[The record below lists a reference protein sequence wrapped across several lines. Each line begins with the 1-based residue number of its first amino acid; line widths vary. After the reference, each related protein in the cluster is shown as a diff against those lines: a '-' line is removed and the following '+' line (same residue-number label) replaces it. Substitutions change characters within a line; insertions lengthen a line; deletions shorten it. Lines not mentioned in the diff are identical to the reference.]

1 MLVVVIQLVEGV
13 NQFAVQRSDQLRFGG
28 GGSGGGGSGGRGS
41 DGGGGGSIGGG
52 SVPRPSWRRS
62 PLSPPLLSKV

>member
-1 MLVVVIQLVEGV
+1 MLGVVIQLVEGV

-28 GGSGGGGSGGRGS
+28 GGSGGGDSGSRGS
-41 DGGGGGSIGGG
+41 DGGGGG

-62 PLSPPLLSKV
+62 PLSPPSTK